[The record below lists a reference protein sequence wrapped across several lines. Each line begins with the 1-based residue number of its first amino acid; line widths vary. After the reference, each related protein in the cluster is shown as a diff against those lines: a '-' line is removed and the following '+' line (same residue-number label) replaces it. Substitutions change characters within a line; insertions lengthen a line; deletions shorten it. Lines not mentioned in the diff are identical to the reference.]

1 MTWSI
6 CRQTLVPHFFSHLSY
21 NSLLLPLTILL
32 LLLSCQHLW
41 ILNLSFLP
49 RFTDYRCSYY
59 FTTFCYPSIYSMTN
73 AAVFSRLPF
82 PSIFFFLSRA
92 LPYIYLPPNVM
103 MLYIRA
109 SAPPTCYSTSGKI
122 YFDNWARLSIT

>member
-1 MTWSI
+1 MT
-6 CRQTLVPHFFSHLSY
+6 
-21 NSLLLPLTILL
+21 
-32 LLLSCQHLW
+32 
-41 ILNLSFLP
+41 
-49 RFTDYRCSYY
+49 D
-59 FTTFCYPSIYSMTN
+59 

-109 SAPPTCYSTSGKI
+109 SAPPTRYSILLVELLDAAVNQTILHYEGL
-122 YFDNWARLSIT
+122 FFVVPLPHWD